1 MKCVHHILAIFL
13 TCVGVLYAVSG
24 FIFDYLHPEQ
34 ISSFPSYLYFLRAIP
49 FIAIAIVIEIFFILR
64 ERTNEKT
71 QITCLYC
78 NGRNASW
85 KYNVKR
91 VSYRN

>member
-49 FIAIAIVIEIFFILR
+49 FIAIAIVIEIFFSIIYKL
-64 ERTNEKT
+64 N
-71 QITCLYC
+71 I
-78 NGRNASW
+78 NF
-85 KYNVKR
+85 
-91 VSYRN
+91 

>member
-1 MKCVHHILAIFL
+1 MYGKRNSMKCVHHILAIFL

-49 FIAIAIVIEIFFILR
+49 FIAIAIVIEIFFSIKGK
-64 ERTNEKT
+64 NK
-71 QITCLYC
+71 
-78 NGRNASW
+78 
-85 KYNVKR
+85 
-91 VSYRN
+91 

>member
-34 ISSFPSYLYFLRAIP
+34 ISSFPHISIFFERFLLS
-49 FIAIAIVIEIFFILR
+49 AIAIVIENFFSIKGK
-64 ERTNEKT
+64 NK
-71 QITCLYC
+71 
-78 NGRNASW
+78 
-85 KYNVKR
+85 
-91 VSYRN
+91 